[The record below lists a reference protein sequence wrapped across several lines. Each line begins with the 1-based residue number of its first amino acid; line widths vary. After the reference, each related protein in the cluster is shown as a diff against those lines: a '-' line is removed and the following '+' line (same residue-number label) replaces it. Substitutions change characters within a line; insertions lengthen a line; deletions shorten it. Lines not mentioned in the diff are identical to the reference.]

1 MSKDIIV
8 SSGNKH
14 KIDEITKILKDLPV
28 NILSKDDVGLED
40 FDVVEDKD
48 TLEGNALKKATEM
61 WEHVDGIVIADDS
74 GLFVDSLKGDPGIYS
89 ARYAGEN
96 AKDKDNN
103 KKLLNELDGVE
114 LEDRT
119 ASFKTAIA
127 IVLENGET
135 KTLIGECSGRIG
147 FTPKGSSGFGY
158 DPLFIVDGY
167 NKTFAELGE
176 ETKNKI
182 SHRANALK
190 KLRTYLED
198 IIKD

>member
-96 AKDKDNN
+96 VKDKDNN